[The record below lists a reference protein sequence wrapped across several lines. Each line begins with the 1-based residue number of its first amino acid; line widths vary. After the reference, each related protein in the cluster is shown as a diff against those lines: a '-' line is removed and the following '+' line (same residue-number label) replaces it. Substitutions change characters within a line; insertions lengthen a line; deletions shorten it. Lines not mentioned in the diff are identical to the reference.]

1 MRVIKLFNL
10 QFFDKYLEK
19 NQIEKRME
27 LLKKKNIS
35 PSYAAALNYKQA
47 NDLLKPGLN
56 YAQNLL
62 AQRLFLIVW
71 K

>member
-1 MRVIKLFNL
+1 
-10 QFFDKYLEK
+10 
-19 NQIEKRME
+19 ME
-27 LLKKKNIS
+27 ILKKKNIS
-35 PSYAAALNYKQA
+35 PSYAAAFNYKQA

-62 AQRLFLIVW
+62 AQKLFMIVW